1 MIGTFFGW
9 SISVVGRGFE
19 LGAFVIPIVPLV
31 VIGVIAVLGAVI
43 AAIRPSWRA
52 AHLDV
57 LGGDRLRMTGIEEPA
72 RSPVRKELRWC
83 WK

>member
-1 MIGTFFGW
+1 MIWEAVLVALLGTLLGLLIGTFFGW

-19 LGAFVIPIVPLV
+19 LGAFVLPIVPLV
-31 VIGVIAVLGAVI
+31 TIGAIAVLGAVL

-57 LGGDRLRMTGIEEPA
+57 LRAIASE
-72 RSPVRKELRWC
+72 
-83 WK
+83 

>member
-1 MIGTFFGW
+1 MLVALLGTLLGLLIGTFFGW

-19 LGAFVIPIVPLV
+19 LGAFVLPIVPLV
-31 VIGVIAVLGAVI
+31 TIGAIAVLGAVL

-57 LGGDRLRMTGIEEPA
+57 LRAIASE
-72 RSPVRKELRWC
+72 
-83 WK
+83 